1 MTNSWK
7 YRIKMFL
14 AIAII
19 LVFPQLFMHFIGD
32 NPMQAKANG
41 TRSIAIVNEDLGSE
55 EEENPLQLGREVPAI
70 LEDGSEYKWT
80 VISRSAADR
89 GLKSNKYDA
98 VVYIP
103 SNFTSNILTY
113 NEAQPT
119 KADFQYT
126 VQSQLTAVNK
136 EKILRELDFAGN
148 RLNKQMTSLYWNYVS
163 QDMEDVRK
171 EFDRILEKEIE
182 FQTTMISFY
191 KPSSGE
197 LAAELQRQK
206 DMLVQLQSSM
216 KQADETSPKRAG
228 NLEQFEQT
236 LSSFVQY
243 VEVYKEYQG
252 NQQKLLSEAQQQNLM
267 FINTGKE
274 SFAARQSESRQVFS
288 EQGDKFIANM
298 SGINELLEGNNQS
311 ISILNDE
318 RYKQVD
324 RQKSEMATIHNDI
337 IDAYIQQQQQTEL
350 LQLEG
355 EISRVRAG
363 IGGGGSG
370 EGGESE
376 NPGNPTNP
384 DIPIDTGTPISPSF
398 EEELN
403 KLTEISEQS
412 LQIINVLQS
421 LPEPRDPIIIKSIE
435 DLTNLSNRL
444 NEVKERIKNK
454 GNQDGWKIEYDK
466 LLQAYESLLLNRNE
480 ILEVNKK
487 LVESNNNLMNANK
500 KLKENNSKLF
510 EEIRAKELVLL
521 DLNKN
526 LNPAIFTP
534 ALVDGKLD
542 GVLSYYGLL
551 TKYESVL
558 KRSGASTKETVL
570 GNADLNNRVQ
580 QALNVSEDEKEKWD
594 ELQTKFPVTQQEMKG
609 LGNSFSTFKQ
619 DYQISLD
626 EQQQELMGN
635 IDSIEESANN
645 VLMKLQEIQSNEP
658 LPTGE
663 GSQLI
668 TNQQSINQEVA
679 MINDLMASIGERQAS
694 VVNYT
699 GELQGRVN
707 SVQKDATVLNE
718 KWTTNVESTKLVRD
732 DVFNVLGNTYLDGQS
747 NGYVYEYLANPLKVT
762 GNNPQLE
769 SEAVKAV
776 PPVVIL
782 IVILISGLLIGYFS
796 HYFSPLPFLVKNS
809 IFGLLNLIVGLVI
822 SLFGLEIYSL
832 SNTNSIQFS
841 IFTILLLTAAS
852 TLVRSA
858 FNIGSFV
865 GWMASIGL
873 ILFFVSPLLALAA
886 PNFQYEDPMSA
897 VYMSIQYGADN
908 DYRIGCFFLIGLIAI
923 LSLIPYAVHLWR
935 KPPKK
940 NNTDQAHEAY

>member
-1 MTNSWK
+1 MTNSWI

-55 EEENPLQLGREVPAI
+55 EEDNPLQLGREVPAI
-70 LEDGSEYKWT
+70 LKDGSQYKWT
-80 VISRSAADR
+80 VISRSAADS

-103 SNFTSNILTY
+103 SNFTSNVLTY

-197 LAAELQRQK
+197 LAGELQRQK

-216 KQADETSPKRAG
+216 KQADDTSSQG
-228 NLEQFEQT
+228 TNNLKQFEQNLT
-236 LSSFVQY
+236 SIVAY
-243 VEVYKEYQG
+243 VEQYKIYQA
-252 NQQKLLSEAQQQNLM
+252 NQQTLLGEAQQANLLS
-267 FINTGKE
+267 IQTGKE
-274 SFAARQSESRQVFS
+274 SLISKQAQSNQFFR
-288 EQGDKFIANM
+288 EQGDQFVTSMALMND
-298 SGINELLEGNNQS
+298 LLEGNNES
-311 ISILNDE
+311 ISSLNNE
-318 RYKQVD
+318 RMKQVE
-324 RQKSEMATIHNDI
+324 RQISDMKVIHNDL
-337 IDAYIQQQQQTEL
+337 IDAFVAQQKQSVLAKLEEKIKGSRG
-350 LQLEG
+350 QL
-355 EISRVRAG
+355 
-363 IGGGGSG
+363 GGGNP
-370 EGGESE
+370 GGG
-376 NPGNPTNP
+376 NQPNPPGNPGQPNSP
-384 DIPIDTGTPISPSF
+384 DF
-398 EEELN
+398 NEELN
-403 KLTEISEQS
+403 ELLAISQQSSEIIEVLKL
-412 LQIINVLQS
+412 V
-421 LPEPRDPIIIKSIE
+421 PEPKPDIVTKAIT
-435 DLTNLSNRL
+435 DLTSLSNKVI
-444 NEVKERIKNK
+444 EVKGKIETKA
-454 GNQDGWKIEYDK
+454 NQSGWKQEYDK
-466 LLQAYESLLLNRNE
+466 LKTVYDQLLSNYQDVINTNTMNNEYADIQNQIRKKEQE
-480 ILEVNKK
+480 ILKI
-487 LVESNNNLMNANK
+487 NNGLSDAFSAP
-500 KLKENNSKLF
+500 LTIHS
-510 EEIRAKELVLL
+510 
-521 DLNKN
+521 
-526 LNPAIFTP
+526 
-534 ALVDGKLD
+534 LD
-542 GVLSYYGLL
+542 GTLSYYALL
-551 TKYESVL
+551 SEYHTTLAEQENNNKEVVL
-558 KRSGASTKETVL
+558 SNEELSR
-570 GNADLNNRVQ
+570 RVE
-580 QALNVSEDEKEKWD
+580 QALNVSEEEQGKWNDLKEK
-594 ELQTKFPVTQQEMKG
+594 FPNTQEEMKG
-609 LGNSFSTFKQ
+609 LGNSFYQFKEG
-619 DYQISLD
+619 YQLTLD
-626 EQQQELMGN
+626 EQQQALMN
-635 IDSIEESANN
+635 DINTIEDSANT
-645 VLMKLQEIQSNEP
+645 VLSRLQDIQTSEP
-658 LPTGE
+658 EQAGE
-663 GSQLI
+663 GSLLV
-668 TNQQSINQEVA
+668 TNQQSISQEIS
-679 MINDLMASIGERQAS
+679 MIDSLMDSLSERQSS
-694 VVNYT
+694 VVTYT
-699 GELQGRVN
+699 GDLQTKVN
-707 SVQKDATVLNE
+707 NVQADANILNE
-718 KWTTNVESTKLVRD
+718 KWTTNVEATKLVRD
-732 DVFNVLGNTYLDGQS
+732 DVFKVLGNTYLDGQS

-809 IFGLLNLIVGLVI
+809 IFALLNLIVGLVI

-832 SNTNSIQFS
+832 SNANSIQFS

-858 FNIGSFV
+858 FHIGSFI
-865 GWMASIGL
+865 GWVASIGL

-923 LSLIPYAVHLWR
+923 LSLIPYAVDLWR
-935 KPPKK
+935 RPPKK
-940 NNTDQAHEAY
+940 TNTDQAHEAY